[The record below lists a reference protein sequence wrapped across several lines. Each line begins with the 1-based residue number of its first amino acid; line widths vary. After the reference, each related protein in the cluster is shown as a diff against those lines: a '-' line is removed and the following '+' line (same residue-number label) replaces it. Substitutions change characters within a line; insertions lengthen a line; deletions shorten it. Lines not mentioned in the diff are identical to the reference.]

1 MRLKDKSNRI
11 IRVRRLY
18 ELNFTSIIYA
28 IFTPSEKKEDINGD
42 LRRTDQMPYE

>member
-11 IRVRRLY
+11 VRRIY

-28 IFTPSEKKEDINGD
+28 IFTSSEKKEDMNGD
-42 LRRTDQMPYE
+42 LRRTDQMP

>member
-11 IRVRRLY
+11 RLY

-28 IFTPSEKKEDINGD
+28 IFTSSEKKEDMNGD
-42 LRRTDQMPYE
+42 LRRTDQMP